1 MGANRKLLAT
11 VLCATAALAV
21 AIPAQAQVYLGAG
34 VGVSQGKFKSS
45 DFSLDDSE
53 IHESDSES
61 DTAYKLIVGYKFNKN
76 FAVEGGYTN
85 LGKFDYKY
93 TGTGSLAGD
102 TGKVKY
108 DADAWHVSAVGI
120 LPFAERFSLFGKL
133 GIAAT
138 KAKNHYDVNAPAL
151 GLVESGSESK
161 SRTNLLVGVG
171 LGYDVS
177 KNINVRTEYEDY
189 GRLGNSNDTGRVRAS
204 VWSLGM
210 NYQF

>member
-93 TGTGSLAGD
+93 L
-102 TGKVKY
+102 
-108 DADAWHVSAVGI
+108 
-120 LPFAERFSLFGKL
+120 
-133 GIAAT
+133 
-138 KAKNHYDVNAPAL
+138 
-151 GLVESGSESK
+151 
-161 SRTNLLVGVG
+161 
-171 LGYDVS
+171 
-177 KNINVRTEYEDY
+177 
-189 GRLGNSNDTGRVRAS
+189 
-204 VWSLGM
+204 
-210 NYQF
+210 